1 MWKRHR
7 ALNALAGHNISTVH
21 MDHTGVPHLL
31 EMPAAARHCGK
42 VCHLVNERGETEKCR
57 EVNKR
62 DSGPS
67 LCCTAEV
74 EREHMRRPA
83 RPRRTK

>member
-1 MWKRHR
+1 MWKRYR

-31 EMPAAARHCGK
+31 EMPAAARHCGE

-57 EVNKR
+57 ETNGGDNGTLKR
-62 DSGPS
+62 
-67 LCCTAEV
+67 EV
-74 EREHMRRPA
+74 KRVQE
-83 RPRRTK
+83 RRTARTRCTK